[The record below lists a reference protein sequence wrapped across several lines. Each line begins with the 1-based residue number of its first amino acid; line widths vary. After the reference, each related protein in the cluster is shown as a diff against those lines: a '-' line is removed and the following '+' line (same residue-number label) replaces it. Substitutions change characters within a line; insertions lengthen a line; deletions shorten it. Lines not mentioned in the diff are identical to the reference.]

1 MKDKTLHEATILIV
15 DDNQTNRDVLSNY
28 LTKDGFKVLPQPSGE
43 AALLALQTHTPDL
56 ILLDIIMNGMDGF
69 QTCAKIKADEATKD
83 IPIIFMTALSDT
95 DDKVKGFELGA
106 VDYII
111 KPFQYQEVLARVK
124 THLTIQQ
131 LRKSLESKNAD
142 LEAALAR
149 ERLMLDELRLSL
161 SLSLPHEL
169 RTPLTV
175 ILGFSSFLTNAEQ
188 FPDKEHVLEY
198 GNAIYRNGLRLHR
211 LVENA
216 LLYANLKLIKYTS
229 HDMLL
234 SQRDQP
240 HNIKRILRSVA
251 LQRAKETERQ
261 EDLVMAIADVFARV
275 SPTNFEK
282 VITELIDNAFKF
294 SRRGTP
300 VTINTILTDTECIIS
315 ITDHGR
321 GMTQEQTNSIGAY
334 MQFGRK
340 QQEQQGTGLG
350 LIIAYLLA
358 ELEGGRIVFDSEP
371 ELGTSVRLIFER
383 EPIVHEVAQD
393 DATFWFTPRTSLEP
407 MKTKQANQAPAD
419 QFAKNLRL
427 LVMTPNWNNCA
438 VLEQRLESYGIEIL
452 DAFDTGDAVRKCLK
466 YHPDMLLLD
475 LALAENEGIELLRQI
490 RRAVSPKVVKVV
502 AVADNLSEYP
512 LKQEQ
517 VLQYCDGILLK
528 PVHDTKA
535 IEMVCD
541 QLSITEAK

>member
-383 EPIVHEVAQD
+383 EPSVHEVAQD

-407 MKTKQANQAPAD
+407 MKTKQASQAPAD

-438 VLEQRLESYGIEIL
+438 VLEQCLESYGIEIL

-528 PVHDTKA
+528 PVHDSQA

>member
-142 LEAALAR
+142 LEDALAR

-438 VLEQRLESYGIEIL
+438 VLEQCLESYGIEIL

-528 PVHDTKA
+528 PVHDSQA

>member
-528 PVHDTKA
+528 PVHDSQA

>member
-438 VLEQRLESYGIEIL
+438 VLEQCLESYGIEIL

-528 PVHDTKA
+528 PVHDSQA

>member
-69 QTCAKIKADEATKD
+69 QTCAKIKADAATKD

-216 LLYANLKLIKYTS
+216 LLYANLKLIKYAS

-321 GMTQEQTNSIGAY
+321 GMTPEQTNSIGAY

-393 DATFWFTPRTSLEP
+393 DTTFWFTPRTSLEP
-407 MKTKQANQAPAD
+407 MKTKQASQAPAA
-419 QFAKNLRL
+419 QSAKNLRL

-438 VLEQRLESYGIEIL
+438 VLEQCLESYGIEIL

-502 AVADNLSEYP
+502 AVADNLPEYP

-528 PVHDTKA
+528 PVHDSQA

>member
-142 LEAALAR
+142 LEDALAR

-216 LLYANLKLIKYTS
+216 LLYANLKLIKYAS

-438 VLEQRLESYGIEIL
+438 VLEQCLESYGIEIL

-528 PVHDTKA
+528 PVHDSQA

>member
-261 EDLVMAIADVFARV
+261 EALVMAIADVFARV

-528 PVHDTKA
+528 PVHDSQA

>member
-43 AALLALQTHTPDL
+43 AALIALQTHTPDL

-528 PVHDTKA
+528 PVHDSQA

>member
-1 MKDKTLHEATILIV
+1 
-15 DDNQTNRDVLSNY
+15 
-28 LTKDGFKVLPQPSGE
+28 
-43 AALLALQTHTPDL
+43 
-56 ILLDIIMNGMDGF
+56 
-69 QTCAKIKADEATKD
+69 
-83 IPIIFMTALSDT
+83 
-95 DDKVKGFELGA
+95 
-106 VDYII
+106 
-111 KPFQYQEVLARVK
+111 
-124 THLTIQQ
+124 
-131 LRKSLESKNAD
+131 
-142 LEAALAR
+142 
-149 ERLMLDELRLSL
+149 
-161 SLSLPHEL
+161 
-169 RTPLTV
+169 
-175 ILGFSSFLTNAEQ
+175 
-188 FPDKEHVLEY
+188 
-198 GNAIYRNGLRLHR
+198 
-211 LVENA
+211 
-216 LLYANLKLIKYTS
+216 
-229 HDMLL
+229 
-234 SQRDQP
+234 
-240 HNIKRILRSVA
+240 
-251 LQRAKETERQ
+251 
-261 EDLVMAIADVFARV
+261 MAIADVFARV

-528 PVHDTKA
+528 PVHDSQA

>member
-407 MKTKQANQAPAD
+407 LKTKQANQAPAD

-438 VLEQRLESYGIEIL
+438 VLEQCLESYGIEIL

-528 PVHDTKA
+528 PVHDSQA

>member
-371 ELGTSVRLIFER
+371 ELGTSVRLIFEL

-438 VLEQRLESYGIEIL
+438 VLEQCLESYGIEIL

-528 PVHDTKA
+528 PVHDSQA